1 MKTAQGTFSL
11 EEREA
16 TSAKDVETQRDVL
29 EVPLHLDVVDRPLG
43 AARECREWHPA
54 MAISPKRWEAACK
67 VPHSAAYDCHGR
79 KAAIAD
85 PTLVDG
91 DLALSP
97 LPPASSGSVQ
107 PWRAPRARA
116 SPWPEEFSTELI
128 APHQP
133 APLVVGWAYIHLRAA
148 HEWDPDTAARTILD
162 IVLSGVVSEGA
173 AR

>member
-16 TSAKDVETQRDVL
+16 PSAKDVETQRDVL

-91 DLALSP
+91 YLALSP
-97 LPPASSGSVQ
+97 LP
-107 PWRAPRARA
+107 
-116 SPWPEEFSTELI
+116 SPPG
-128 APHQP
+128 QQRK
-133 APLVVGWAYIHLRAA
+133 RAA
-148 HEWDPDTAARTILD
+148 MASATRAGLTVARRIFDRVDRSASTR
-162 IVLSGVVSEGA
+162 SP
-173 AR
+173 R